1 MSAVE
6 ALAKIGVDGKVLIIG
21 GAGMAAELVKR
32 LGLSEAHVADDDSQS
47 LQNLSTSSST
57 VKITPV
63 YTRVIERLVELP
75 STSFDTV
82 VAVYSLERALNKRAF
97 MTEVRRLLKQ
107 GGKLIVLTHVRSFF
121 RRRGLPKNELDK
133 LLATQGFKLVER
145 IEKSGDALCVL
156 LKE

>member
-1 MSAVE
+1 MNAVE
-6 ALAKIGVDGKVLIIG
+6 ALAKIGVNGKVLIIG
-21 GAGMAAELVKR
+21 GAGMAADLVKR

-47 LQNLSTSSST
+47 LQNISTNST

-107 GGKLIVLTHVRSFF
+107 GGKLIVLTHVRSFL
-121 RRRGLPKNELDK
+121 RRRGLPKTELDK

-156 LKE
+156 LTE

>member
-21 GAGMAAELVKR
+21 GAGMAADLVKR

-107 GGKLIVLTHVRSFF
+107 GGKLIVLTHVRSFL

>member
-1 MSAVE
+1 
-6 ALAKIGVDGKVLIIG
+6 
-21 GAGMAAELVKR
+21 
-32 LGLSEAHVADDDSQS
+32 GLSEAHVADDDSQS

>member
-1 MSAVE
+1 MNAVE
-6 ALAKIGVDGKVLIIG
+6 ALAKIGVNGKVLIIG
-21 GAGMAAELVKR
+21 GAGMAADLVKR

-47 LQNLSTSSST
+47 LQNLSTNST

-107 GGKLIVLTHVRSFF
+107 GGKLIVLTHVRSFL
-121 RRRGLPKNELDK
+121 RRRGLPKTELDK

-156 LKE
+156 LTE